1 MDFAFSDEQ
10 EQLRQE
16 ARGLLAKECPTVRVR
31 QVMESPDA
39 HDETLWKKLVES
51 GWTSLGIPEEHG
63 GFGSMGLGVPALL
76 EAGTDAQKGEALPAI
91 AAGEAKAT
99 LAVTEPSGRWDAG
112 GVQLRAAGDGGGWR
126 LDGVKLFVPDA
137 GVADFVVV
145 PARTRGAGED

>member
-51 GWTSLGIPEEHG
+51 GWTSLGIHEEHG
-63 GFGSMGLGVPALL
+63 GFGSFLDLVVVLEAAGRHLLPGPFFSTMGLGGPALL

-91 AAGEAKAT
+91 AAGE
-99 LAVTEPSGRWDAG
+99 
-112 GVQLRAAGDGGGWR
+112 
-126 LDGVKLFVPDA
+126 
-137 GVADFVVV
+137 
-145 PARTRGAGED
+145 